1 MAELDF
7 LDKYCKT
14 KKIQREHYE
23 PFCDLITELH
33 EHNTSAAT
41 VFWRN
46 VNNLNDMKHYRCNY
60 LNITQ
65 EEKIEIIKSG
75 LEYLINGNRWISKTK
90 VLSQYKKYHP
100 FFDIETYPFFIEVD
114 NPYYKSAASMKLYL
128 VGMIEK
134 FISIQLIATLTKEY
148 GMKKEEL
155 EQLDNETLLSIF
167 QEKIISTK
175 DNTKHKEKL
184 IKKQKELEK
193 TNEKERFFQDNIERF
208 LVSKYQANQDNVSQ
222 NQLPKRLF
230 ECYLGNTNSGKT
242 YQALEKVK
250 QILNDNPNANIAY
263 LAPLRLLALE
273 IYEKMNSENIPCS
286 LFTGDEEIVVPN
298 AKIKSCT
305 VEMLNENEHYDLI
318 IVDEYQM
325 YSDPQ
330 RGSAWYKTFINANCE
345 HFILIGAENAL
356 LGLVH
361 LMNKLSGNSPVSSES
376 KFSNVFNKNILPF
389 KPMFKIHYFKRIC
402 PISYH
407 TEIELKHFQ
416 SGDCLVT
423 FSKNKVLQYADLLK
437 ELGYKVSILYGDLP
451 LETRIAQSDNFK
463 NGLTDVLVSTDVIGM
478 GLNLPIKRLI
488 FETMDKF
495 DGRNQRPLT
504 KDEFKQ
510 IAGRS
515 GRYQQT
521 GEVAYL
527 NANELGYSPYY
538 RCIVF
543 KPQQNQKLNLNF
555 NMDYDFED
563 FDDIYIPSEA
573 AYPLKRYIWDKKE
586 IQSAIDE
593 MNTSSEIM
601 MELDNQEFT
610 VPELLEK
617 LLTSNYSC
625 NHAIVGLNVTLLE
638 EYQTKFKLGL
648 ASAYK
653 DYVNF
658 VTKELNSYGFTIKF
672 KDNTLHNTLKHF
684 NQIFK
689 KNGFDCNTAIGLCQA
704 PINEDLEKEY
714 ITVLGLMFDQSSNDK
729 KLKDWEKIGKYS
741 VNYANN
747 INRMM
752 KQSSINDSDF
762 GILERMMIMN
772 AWLHKKIKKI
782 IGIQNKNCETS
793 NMIKDIRKDFAKEIQ
808 MKISQKLI
816 ADQLFIKFKTLFHK
830 EYNDFE
836 LKIKTLFK
844 EINKFD
850 NKRGELKNK
859 IKKAKKSKQYDE
871 RQLYENEMNDL
882 LKQNQS
888 NIDKTK
894 NEVEKLK
901 KEQFGFINQKV
912 IEELKKYY

>member
-1 MAELDF
+1 MEKKELDF

-14 KKIQREHYE
+14 KKIERESYE
-23 PFCDLITELH
+23 PFCDLIVKLH
-33 EHNTSAAT
+33 ECNTSAAT

-46 VNNLNDMKHYRCNY
+46 VNNLNDMKTYQCKY
-60 LNITQ
+60 LNITTD
-65 EEKIEIIKSG
+65 EKIEIIKAG
-75 LEYLINGNRWISKTK
+75 FQHFIEGNGWITKTK
-90 VLSQYKKYHP
+90 VLSLYKKYP
-100 FFDIETYPFFIEVD
+100 VFNIDTYPFFIEVD
-114 NPYYKSAASMKLYL
+114 NPYYKSSASMKLYV

-134 FISIQLIATLTKEY
+134 FISIKLISLLVTEY
-148 GMKKEEL
+148 GLDKKEL
-155 EQLDNETLLSIF
+155 ENLDNERLLQIYNEKSAIIVDEEVEKQKILKKQRKLDKNHEKELFF
-167 QEKIISTK
+167 QE
-175 DNTKHKEKL
+175 
-184 IKKQKELEK
+184 
-193 TNEKERFFQDNIERF
+193 NIERF
-208 LVSKYQANQDNVSQ
+208 LVSKYPINNDNHS
-222 NQLPKRLF
+222 LPKRIF
-230 ECYLGNTNSGKT
+230 DCYLGNTNSGKT
-242 YQALEKVK
+242 YTALEKVK
-250 QILNDNPNANIAY
+250 QVLKDNPNANIAY

-273 IYEKMNSENIPCS
+273 IYEKLNSENIPCS
-286 LFTGDEEIVVPN
+286 LMTGEEEIIIPN
-298 AKIKSCT
+298 AQIKSCT
-305 VEMLNENEHYDLI
+305 IEMLNENEYYDLI

-325 YSDPQ
+325 YCDPQ
-330 RGSAWYKTFINANCE
+330 RGSAWYKTFINADCN

-356 LGLVH
+356 FGLVY
-361 LMNKLSGNSPVSSES
+361 LMNKLSGNNPVQSES
-376 KFSNVFNKNILPF
+376 KFVNVFNKNILPF
-389 KPMFKIHYFKRIC
+389 EPAFKIHYFKRIC

-407 TEIELKHFQ
+407 QSIELKNFQ

-495 DGRNQRPLT
+495 DGVHNRTLT

-527 NANELGYSPYY
+527 NSSGLGYSPYY

-543 KPQQNQKLNLNF
+543 TSRQNKKLNLNL
-555 NMDYDFED
+555 NMDYDFDD
-563 FDDIYIPSEA
+563 FDDYYSET
-573 AYPLKRYIWDKKE
+573 AYPLKRYIWDKKQ
-586 IQSAIDE
+586 IQSVLDE

-610 VPELLEK
+610 VTELLQK
-617 LLTSNYSC
+617 LSQSNYPC
-625 NHAIVGLNVTLLE
+625 HQFIVGLNIPLLE
-638 EYQTKFKLGL
+638 EYKNKFKLGF

-658 VTKELNSYGFTIKF
+658 ISKELNDYCFSIKF
-672 KDNTLHNTLKHF
+672 KDNTLNNTLKHF

-689 KNGFDCNTAIGLCQA
+689 KNGFDCEVAIGLCQA
-704 PINEDLEKEY
+704 PVNEDLEEEY
-714 ITVLGLMFDQSSNDK
+714 MGILGMMFNQHSDDK
-729 KLKDWEKIGKYS
+729 LLHDWDKLGQILVK
-741 VNYANN
+741 YANN
-747 INRMM
+747 LYRMM
-752 KQSSINDSDF
+752 QQSSINDPDV
-762 GILERMMIMN
+762 GILERMMITN

-782 IGIQNKNCETS
+782 SHIQDQNCETS
-793 NMIKDIRKDFAKEIQ
+793 EMIKDIRKNFAKEIQ
-808 MKISQKLI
+808 IKISQKLI
-816 ADQLFIKFKTLFHK
+816 ADQLFTKCKTLFHK
-830 EYNDFE
+830 EYDDFE
-836 LKIKTLFK
+836 LKIKPLSK

-859 IKKAKKSKQYDE
+859 IKKAKKAKQYDE
-871 RQLYENEMNDL
+871 KKLYEKELDDF

-888 NIDKTK
+888 NIDKVR
-894 NEVEKLK
+894 NEVDKLK
-901 KEQFGFINQKV
+901 KEQFNFINQKV

>member
-1 MAELDF
+1 MAKEELDF

-14 KKIQREHYE
+14 KKIERESYE
-23 PFCDLITELH
+23 PFCDLIVKLH
-33 EHNTSAAT
+33 DCNISAST

-46 VNNLNDMKHYRCNY
+46 VNNLNDMKTDPYKH

-65 EEKIEIIKSG
+65 NDKIEIIKAG
-75 LEYLINGNRWISKTK
+75 FEHLIEGNGWVTKTK
-90 VLSQYKKYHP
+90 VLSLYKNHP
-100 FFDIETYPFFIEVD
+100 VFNIDSYPFFVTAD
-114 NPYYKSAASMKLYL
+114 NPHYKSSAPMRLYL
-128 VGMIEK
+128 VGMIDK
-134 FISIQLIATLTKEY
+134 FISIKLTSLLTKEY
-148 GMKKEEL
+148 GLNRKEL
-155 EQLDNETLLSIF
+155 ANLDNEALLQIYN
-167 QEKIISTK
+167 EKTAVIVDEETAK
-175 DNTKHKEKL
+175 QNAL
-184 IKKQKELEK
+184 KQKRKLDK
-193 TNEKERFFQDNIERF
+193 IHDKDKFFQDNIERF
-208 LVSKYQANQDNVSQ
+208 LVSKYPINNDNHS
-222 NQLPKRLF
+222 LPKRIF
-230 ECYLGNTNSGKT
+230 DCYLGNTNSGKT
-242 YQALEKVK
+242 YTALEKVK
-250 QILNDNPNANIAY
+250 QVLKDNPNAHIAY

-273 IYEKMNSENIPCS
+273 IYEKLNSENIPCS
-286 LFTGDEEIVVPN
+286 LYTGEEEIIVE
-298 AKIKSCT
+298 KSRIKSCT
-305 VEMLNENEHYDLI
+305 IEMLNENEHYDLI

-330 RGSAWYKTFINANCE
+330 RGGAWYKTFINSDCN

-356 LGLVH
+356 FGLVY
-361 LMNKLSGNSPVSSES
+361 LMNKLSGNHPVESES
-376 KFSNVFNKNILPF
+376 KFANVFNKNILPF
-389 KPMFKIHYFKRIC
+389 KPVFKIHYFKRIC
-402 PISYH
+402 PITYH
-407 TEIELKHFQ
+407 QSIELKDFQ

-437 ELGYKVSILYGDLP
+437 KLGYKVSILYGDLP

-495 DGRNQRPLT
+495 DGVNNRSLT

-527 NANELGYSPYY
+527 NANGLGYSPYY

-543 KPQQNQKLNLNF
+543 KSKQNKPLNLNF
-555 NMDYDFED
+555 DMDYDFDD

-573 AYPLKRYIWDKKE
+573 AYPLKRYIWDKKQ
-586 IQSAIDE
+586 IQSVLDE

-610 VPELLEK
+610 ITELLEK
-617 LLTSNYSC
+617 LSQSNYPC
-625 NHAIVGLNVTLLE
+625 HQFTVGLNISLLE
-638 EYQTKFKLGL
+638 EYKNKFKLGF

-658 VTKELNSYGFTIKF
+658 ITKELNSYLFTIKF

-689 KNGFDCNTAIGLCQA
+689 KNGFDCEVAIGLCQA
-704 PINEDLEKEY
+704 PVNEDLEEEY
-714 ITVLGLMFDQSSNDK
+714 IEALELMFDQHSNDK
-729 KLKDWEKIGKYS
+729 KLQDWEKIGQLS
-741 VNYANN
+741 VHYADNLYR
-747 INRMM
+747 IM

-762 GILERMMIMN
+762 GVLERMMIMN
-772 AWLHKKIKKI
+772 AWLHKKMKKI
-782 IGIQNKNCETS
+782 ACIQDQNYDSSE
-793 NMIKDIRKDFAKEIQ
+793 MIQDIRKKFAKEIQ
-808 MKISQKLI
+808 IKISQKLI
-816 ADQLFIKFKTLFHK
+816 ADQLFTKCKTLFHK

-836 LKIKTLFK
+836 LKMKPLYK
-844 EINKFD
+844 EINQFD

-871 RQLYENEMNDL
+871 KKLHEKEMDDF

-888 NIDKTK
+888 NIDKVR
-894 NEVEKLK
+894 NEVDKLK
-901 KEQFGFINQKV
+901 KEQFNFINQKV

>member
-1 MAELDF
+1 MAKEELDF

-14 KKIQREHYE
+14 KKIERESYE
-23 PFCDLITELH
+23 PFCDLIVKLH
-33 EHNTSAAT
+33 DCNTSAST

-46 VNNLNDMKHYRCNY
+46 VNNLNEMRYYSFKYLDMTEKD
-60 LNITQ
+60 
-65 EEKIEIIKSG
+65 KIEIIKAG
-75 LEYLINGNRWISKTK
+75 FEHLIEGNGWITKTK
-90 VLSQYKKYHP
+90 VLSLYKNHP
-100 FFDIETYPFFIEVD
+100 VFNIDIYPFFVTAD
-114 NPYYKSAASMKLYL
+114 NPHYKSSAPMKLYL
-128 VGMIEK
+128 VGMIDK
-134 FISIQLIATLTKEY
+134 FISIKLTSLLTKEY
-148 GMKKEEL
+148 GLNK
-155 EQLDNETLLSIF
+155 
-167 QEKIISTK
+167 
-175 DNTKHKEKL
+175 
-184 IKKQKELEK
+184 KELENLDNDALLQIY
-193 TNEKERFFQDNIERF
+193 NEKTAVIVDEETAKQNLLKQKRKLDKIHDKKQFFQDNIERF
-208 LVSKYQANQDNVSQ
+208 LVSKYPINNDNHS
-222 NQLPKRLF
+222 LPKRLF
-230 ECYLGNTNSGKT
+230 DCYLGNTNSGKT
-242 YQALEKVK
+242 YTALEKVK
-250 QILNDNPNANIAY
+250 QVLKDNPNANIAY

-273 IYEKMNSENIPCS
+273 IYEKLNSENIPCS
-286 LFTGDEEIVVPN
+286 LMTGEEEIIIPN
-298 AKIKSCT
+298 AQIKSCT
-305 VEMLNENEHYDLI
+305 IEMLNENEYYDLI

-330 RGSAWYKTFINANCE
+330 RGGAWYKTFINANCN

-356 LGLVH
+356 FGLVY
-361 LMNKLSGNSPVSSES
+361 LMNKLSGNNPVQSES
-376 KFSNVFNKNILPF
+376 KFVNVFNKNILPF
-389 KPMFKIHYFKRIC
+389 EPVFKIHYFKRIC

-407 TEIELKHFQ
+407 SSIELKDFQ

-437 ELGYKVSILYGDLP
+437 KLGYKVSILYGDLP

-495 DGRNQRPLT
+495 DGVSNRSLT

-515 GRYQQT
+515 GRYQQK
-521 GEVAYL
+521 GAVAYL

-543 KPQQNQKLNLNF
+543 KSKQNKPLNLNF
-555 NMDYDFED
+555 DIDYD

-573 AYPLKRYIWDKKE
+573 AYPLKRYIWDKKQ
-586 IQSAIDE
+586 IQSVLDE

-610 VPELLEK
+610 VTELLEK
-617 LLTSNYSC
+617 LSQSNYLC
-625 NHAIVGLNVTLLE
+625 HQFTVGLNIPLLE
-638 EYQTKFKLGL
+638 EYKNKFKLGF

-658 VTKELNSYGFTIKF
+658 ISKELNDYCFSIKF
-672 KDNTLHNTLKHF
+672 KDSTLNNTLKHF

-689 KNGFDCNTAIGLCQA
+689 KNGFDCEVAIGLCQA
-704 PINEDLEKEY
+704 PVNEDLEEEY
-714 ITVLGLMFDQSSNDK
+714 MGILGMMFTQHSDDK
-729 KLKDWEKIGKYS
+729 LLQDWDKLGQIL
-741 VNYANN
+741 VRYANN
-747 INRMM
+747 LYRMM
-752 KQSSINDSDF
+752 QQSSINDSDV
-762 GILERMMIMN
+762 GILERMMITN

-782 IGIQNKNCETS
+782 SHIQEQICETS
-793 NMIKDIRKDFAKEIQ
+793 EMIKDIRKKFAKEIQ
-808 MKISQKLI
+808 IKISQKLI
-816 ADQLFIKFKTLFHK
+816 ADQLFTKCKNLFHK

-836 LKIKTLFK
+836 LKMKPLYK

-850 NKRGELKNK
+850 NKRSELKNK

-871 RQLYENEMNDL
+871 RNLYQKEMDDF

-888 NIDKTK
+888 NIDKVR
-894 NEVEKLK
+894 NEVDKLK
-901 KEQFGFINQKV
+901 KEQFNFINQKV

>member
-1 MAELDF
+1 MAKEELDF

-14 KKIQREHYE
+14 KKIERESYE
-23 PFCDLITELH
+23 PFCDLIVKLH
-33 EHNTSAAT
+33 DCNTSAST

-46 VNNLNDMKHYRCNY
+46 VNNLNDMKTDPYKH

-65 EEKIEIIKSG
+65 NDKIEIIKAG
-75 LEYLINGNRWISKTK
+75 FEHLIEGNGWITKTK
-90 VLSQYKKYHP
+90 VLSLYKNHP
-100 FFDIETYPFFIEVD
+100 VFNIDSYPFFVTAD
-114 NPYYKSAASMKLYL
+114 NPHYKSSSPMKLYL

-134 FISIQLIATLTKEY
+134 FISIKFISLLVNEY
-148 GMKKEEL
+148 GLNKQEL
-155 EQLDNETLLSIF
+155 ENLDNEALLQIYN
-167 QEKIISTK
+167 EKTAVIVDEETAK
-175 DNTKHKEKL
+175 QNAL
-184 IKKQKELEK
+184 KQKRKLDK
-193 TNEKERFFQDNIERF
+193 IHDKEQFFQDNIERF
-208 LVSKYQANQDNVSQ
+208 LVSKYPVNNDNHS
-222 NQLPKRLF
+222 LPKRIF
-230 ECYLGNTNSGKT
+230 DCYLGNTNSGKT
-242 YQALEKVK
+242 YTALEKVK
-250 QILNDNPNANIAY
+250 QVLKDNPNAHIAY

-286 LFTGDEEIVVPN
+286 LLTGEEEIIVSN
-298 AKIKSCT
+298 AQIKSCT
-305 VEMLNENEHYDLI
+305 IEMLNENEHYDLI

-330 RGSAWYKTFINANCE
+330 RGSAWYKTFINANCN
-345 HFILIGAENAL
+345 HFILIGAENSL
-356 LGLVH
+356 FGLVY
-361 LMNKLSGNSPVSSES
+361 LMNKLSGKNPVQSES
-376 KFSNVFNKNILPF
+376 KFANVFNKNILPF
-389 KPMFKIHYFKRIC
+389 EPVFKIHYFKRIC
-402 PISYH
+402 PITYH
-407 TEIELKHFQ
+407 QSIELKDFQ

-437 ELGYKVSILYGDLP
+437 KLGYKVSILYGDLP

-495 DGRNQRPLT
+495 DGVSNRSLT

-521 GEVAYL
+521 GAVAYL

-543 KPQQNQKLNLNF
+543 KSKQNKALNLNF
-555 NMDYDFED
+555 DIDYDFDD

-573 AYPLKRYIWDKKE
+573 AYPLKRYIWDKKQ
-586 IQSAIDE
+586 IQSVLDE

-610 VPELLEK
+610 VTELLEK
-617 LLTSNYSC
+617 LSQSNYPC
-625 NHAIVGLNVTLLE
+625 HQFTIGLNISLLE
-638 EYQTKFKLGL
+638 EYKNKFKLGF

-658 VTKELNSYGFTIKF
+658 ITKELNSYLFTIKF

-689 KNGFDCNTAIGLCQA
+689 KNGFDCEVAIGLCQA
-704 PINEDLEKEY
+704 PVNEDFEEEY
-714 ITVLGLMFDQSSNDK
+714 MTILGMMFNQYSNDK
-729 KLKDWEKIGKYS
+729 LLQDWEKLGQISVDYAEDLYS
-741 VNYANN
+741 
-747 INRMM
+747 IMQ
-752 KQSSINDSDF
+752 QSSINDSNL

-782 IGIQNKNCETS
+782 SHIQDQNCES
-793 NMIKDIRKDFAKEIQ
+793 SEMIKDIRKKFAKEIQ
-808 MKISQKLI
+808 IKISQKLI
-816 ADQLFIKFKTLFHK
+816 ADQLFTKCKTLFHK

-836 LKIKTLFK
+836 LKMKPLHK
-844 EINKFD
+844 EINQFD

-859 IKKAKKSKQYDE
+859 IKKAKKSKQYDKKK
-871 RQLYENEMNDL
+871 LYEKEMDDF

-888 NIDKTK
+888 HIDKVK
-894 NEVEKLK
+894 NELDKLK
-901 KEQFGFINQKV
+901 KEQFNFINQKV

>member
-1 MAELDF
+1 MAKAELDF
-7 LDKYCKT
+7 LDKYCKS
-14 KKIQREHYE
+14 KKIERESYE
-23 PFCDLITELH
+23 PFCDLIVKLH
-33 EHNTSAAT
+33 DLNLFNPT

-46 VNNLNDMKHYRCNY
+46 VNNLNDMKTDPYKH
-60 LNITQ
+60 LNITKND
-65 EEKIEIIKSG
+65 KIEIIKAG
-75 LEYLINGNRWISKTK
+75 FEYLIDGNGWITKTK
-90 VLSQYKKYHP
+90 AASLYKNHP
-100 FFDIETYPFFIEVD
+100 VFHIDAYPFFIKAD
-114 NPYYKSAASMKLYL
+114 NPHYKSSAPMKLYL

-134 FISIQLIATLTKEY
+134 FIYIKLISLLVKEY
-148 GMKKEEL
+148 GL
-155 EQLDNETLLSIF
+155 
-167 QEKIISTK
+167 TK
-175 DNTKHKEKL
+175 
-184 IKKQKELEK
+184 KELENLDNK
-193 TNEKERFFQDNIERF
+193 ALLKIYNEKSVVIVDEKTAKQNLLKQKRKLDKIHEKEQFFQDNIERF
-208 LVSKYQANQDNVSQ
+208 LVSKYPIANQPLS
-222 NQLPKRLF
+222 KRLF
-230 ECYLGNTNSGKT
+230 DCYLGNTNSGKT
-242 YQALEKVK
+242 YTALEKVK
-250 QILNDNPNANIAY
+250 QVLKDNPNANIAY

-286 LFTGDEEIVVPN
+286 LFTGEEEIIVSN
-298 AKIKSCT
+298 ARIKSCT
-305 VEMLNENEHYDLI
+305 IEMLNENEHYDLI

-330 RGSAWYKTFINANCE
+330 RGSAWYKTFINADCE

-356 LGLVH
+356 FGLIY
-361 LMNKLSGNSPVSSES
+361 LMNKLLGNHPVPSES

-389 KPMFKIHYFKRIC
+389 EPVFKINYFKRIG
-402 PISYH
+402 PIVYH
-407 TEIELKHFQ
+407 PAIELKHFQ

-463 NGLTDVLVSTDVIGM
+463 NGLTDILVSTDVIGM

-495 DGRNQRPLT
+495 DGVNNRSLT

-527 NANELGYSPYY
+527 NASGLGYSPYY
-538 RCIVF
+538 KRIVF
-543 KPQQNQKLNLNF
+543 NGKQQKKINI
-555 NMDYDFED
+555 DDD
-563 FDDIYIPSEA
+563 FDDFWGIYSFSQT

-586 IQSAIDE
+586 IQSVIDE

-610 VPELLEK
+610 VPELLKK
-617 LLTSNYSC
+617 LFKSNYSC

-638 EYQTKFKLGL
+638 EYQTKFKLGF

-672 KDNTLHNTLKHF
+672 KDNTLQNALKHF

-704 PINEDLEKEY
+704 PINEDLEEEY
-714 ITVLGLMFDQSSNDK
+714 ITVLELMFDQSSNDK
-729 KLKDWEKIGKYS
+729 KLKDWEKIGQLF
-741 VNYANN
+741 VNYAND

-782 IGIQNKNCETS
+782 TSIQEQNCEIS
-793 NMIKDIRKDFAKEIQ
+793 EIIKDIRKNFAKEIQ
-808 MKISQKLI
+808 FKISQKLI
-816 ADQLFIKFKTLFHK
+816 ADQLFTKCKAIFQK

-836 LKIKTLFK
+836 LKMKPLYK
-844 EINKFD
+844 EINQFD

-859 IKKAKKSKQYDE
+859 IKKAKKSKQHDE
-871 RQLYENEMNDL
+871 KKLYEKEMDDFM
-882 LKQNQS
+882 KQNQS
-888 NIDKTK
+888 HIDKVK
-894 NEVEKLK
+894 NEVDKLK
-901 KEQFGFINQKV
+901 KEQFNFINKKV
-912 IEELKKYY
+912 LEELKKYY